1 MSTISVSVT
10 GDKELSAKMVKFA
23 GTNLTLHRS
32 MGAIGLNLTKFF
44 SGEVFASRGQVY
56 GRLWPALNDKYAAW
70 KARAFPGRPPLIRS
84 GLMNQSFRSKSTALT
99 TSLWNEAEYF
109 DAHNKGHGVPQRV
122 MMRIDQQRELR
133 IVKYIVSDLTTQMEK
148 AGLV

>member
-1 MSTISVSVT
+1 MSTITVSIT

-23 GTNLTLHRS
+23 GSNLKLHRS
-32 MGAIGLNLTKFF
+32 MGAIGLYLTKFF

-56 GRLWPALNDKYAAW
+56 GRPWQALNDRYAAW
-70 KARAFPGRPPLIRS
+70 KARKFPGRPPLIRS
-84 GLMNQSFRSKSTALT
+84 GLMNRSFKHKSTSLT

-109 DAHNKGHGVPQRV
+109 DAHNEGREVPQRV

-133 IVKYIVSDLTTQMEK
+133 IVKYVTSDLTTQMEK
-148 AGLV
+148 AGLL